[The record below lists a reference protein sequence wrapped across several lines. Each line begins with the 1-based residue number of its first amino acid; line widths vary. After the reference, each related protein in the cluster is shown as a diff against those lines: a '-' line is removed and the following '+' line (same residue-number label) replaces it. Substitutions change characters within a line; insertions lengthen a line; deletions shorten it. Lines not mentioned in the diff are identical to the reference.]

1 MDSNKVILFNH
12 NSEIRHIS
20 NYIGKENFK
29 MLENNPEAM
38 ELLLYLNSCNKLYLF
53 FKAITEKSIYFDDF
67 SDNFIFVVT
76 GCLCKNSEFKKIRNE
91 VFEYIGLDLLKK
103 YEHDPK
109 FQELCVK
116 LHVKQYIFKENLS
129 FIKRLLLSD
138 FFKLYNNSAI
148 DFSLLDNLLL
158 LDDAYEMLDY
168 LIFSKNLDLKTVTV
182 ISKFMLSNNIK
193 KEEFDTVFFVF
204 NSIIKCTFDDLNK
217 IFMYKAEWKKIKSY
231 VKSGSLTTSIPYFTR
246 ASSFVIFIKFI
257 PAFDEINGLDEAS
270 LIFDK
275 ISDYAE
281 KLNKN
286 PRLVAINICKELN
299 LL

>member
-1 MDSNKVILFNH
+1 
-12 NSEIRHIS
+12 
-20 NYIGKENFK
+20 
-29 MLENNPEAM
+29 
-38 ELLLYLNSCNKLYLF
+38 
-53 FKAITEKSIYFDDF
+53 
-67 SDNFIFVVT
+67 
-76 GCLCKNSEFKKIRNE
+76 
-91 VFEYIGLDLLKK
+91 
-103 YEHDPK
+103 
-109 FQELCVK
+109 
-116 LHVKQYIFKENLS
+116 
-129 FIKRLLLSD
+129 
-138 FFKLYNNSAI
+138 
-148 DFSLLDNLLL
+148 
-158 LDDAYEMLDY
+158 MLDY